1 MKIILLFLSITC
13 GSALFGQIMNIKIG
27 QVAPLIDYSMLSTNN
42 ENVTLRNAVKES
54 GIIVIFSCNTCP
66 FVVGFSDSTFPGWE
80 NRYNSIFDFAAA
92 KKIGVILVN
101 SNEAKR
107 TGDDS
112 MEKMIEHKK
121 NKGYKMP
128 YLLDKNS
135 ELANAMGA
143 KTTPH
148 VFFFD
153 KELKLIYTG
162 SIDNSFE
169 DKRKKEIPF
178 LMDAIENHAAG
189 KKIKLNTTSPKGCSI
204 KRLKS

>member
-1 MKIILLFLSITC
+1 MKIILLFLSIAF
-13 GSALFGQIMNIKIG
+13 SQALFGQIMNIKMG
-27 QVAPLIDYSMLSTNN
+27 QVAPLTDYSMLSTNN
-42 ENVTLRNAVKES
+42 ESFTLRNAAKEN

-66 FVVGFSDSTFPGWE
+66 FVVGFSDSTFSGWE
-80 NRYNSIFDFAAA
+80 NKYNSIFEFAAA
-92 KKIGVILVN
+92 KKIEVILVN

-107 TGDDS
+107 AGDDS

-189 KKIKLNTTSPKGCSI
+189 KKIKPNTTSPKGCSI